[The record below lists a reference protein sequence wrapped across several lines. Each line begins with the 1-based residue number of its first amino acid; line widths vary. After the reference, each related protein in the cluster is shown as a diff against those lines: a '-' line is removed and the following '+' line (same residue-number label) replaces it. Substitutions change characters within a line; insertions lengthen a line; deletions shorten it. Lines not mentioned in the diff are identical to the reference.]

1 MRIPMSIY
9 EVRTYTLK
17 PGSVAEAETRF
28 GDAISAREK
37 HSKLGAFWHTE
48 VGPLNQIIHVWP
60 YESLQHRTEVRAAA
74 AHEVGWPPKIQE
86 FIETMESEIFI
97 PAPFMRPLGNQTLG
111 GVYEMRTYTYQP
123 GSMGEVLKRW
133 AEAIN
138 DREKLSPLAAC
149 WYSELGGLNKFVHTW
164 AYKDLAERA
173 KIRAESQKLPNW
185 PPKTRE
191 FLVSQQNKILIPAA
205 FSPMK

>member
-1 MRIPMSIY
+1 MIY

-17 PGSVAEAETRF
+17 PGSVAEAEKRF
-28 GDAISAREK
+28 GEALPAREK

-48 VGPLNQIIHVWP
+48 IGPLNQIIHVWP

-74 AHEVGWPPKIQE
+74 AMETGWPPKIQE

-111 GVYEMRTYTYQP
+111 NVYEMRIYTYQP
-123 GSMGEVLKRW
+123 GAMSEVLKRW
-133 AEAIN
+133 ADSIV

-149 WYSELGGLNKFVHTW
+149 WYSEIGGLNKFVHVW
-164 AYKDLAERA
+164 PYKDLEERA
-173 KIRAESQKLPNW
+173 RIRAESQKLPKW
-185 PPKTRE
+185 PPPTRE
-191 FLVSQQNKILIPAA
+191 FLVRQENKLLIPAT